1 MTATGACLAFR
12 ARRAWFTLAL
22 TVVLALIV
30 DLGTKVIAFDRVAGT
45 PVVLERDEVLAADR
59 PNLLI
64 PRHTPVVVA
73 PKVLEFKLVLN
84 EGAVFG
90 IGAGKRWFFVAF
102 TVVAVGFVLWLFGT
116 GTRSKDW
123 VGHAA
128 AGLLIGGGLGNLYD
142 RIRFACVRD
151 FLHPLPGVELG
162 GREIWPYVSNVADLF
177 VIVGIIVLLIR
188 TWRTP
193 GDEKR
198 PAAPGPVD
206 A

>member
-1 MTATGACLAFR
+1 MTSGATSSFGAP
-12 ARRAWFTLAL
+12 RAWLTLAL
-22 TVVLALIV
+22 TIVLSLVV
-30 DLGTKVIAFDRVAGT
+30 DLGTKVIAFERVAGM
-45 PVVLERDEVLAADR
+45 PVVLQRDDVLAAER

-64 PRHTPVVVA
+64 PRHAPVVVA

-90 IGAGKRWFFVAF
+90 IGAGKRWFFVVF

-123 VGHAA
+123 LGHVA

-151 FLHPLPGVELG
+151 FLHPLPGVEVG

-177 VIVGIIVLLIR
+177 VIVGIVVLLIR

-193 GDEKR
+193 ADED
-198 PAAPGPVD
+198 AAATTPET
-206 A
+206 

>member
-1 MTATGACLAFR
+1 MTAGACPSFR
-12 ARRAWFTLAL
+12 ARRAWFTLAI
-22 TVVLALIV
+22 TVVLSLIV
-30 DLGTKVIAFDRVAGT
+30 DLGTKVVAFERVAGM
-45 PVVLERDEVLAADR
+45 PVVLERDQVLAADR

-64 PRHTPVVVA
+64 PRHDPVVVA

-123 VGHAA
+123 VGHVA
-128 AGLLIGGGLGNLYD
+128 AGLLIGGGIGNLYD

-151 FLHPLPGVELG
+151 FLHPLPGVEVG
-162 GREIWPYVSNVADLF
+162 GREVWPYVSNVADLF

-193 GDEKR
+193 GDEGS
-198 PAAPGPVD
+198 APVSGRAD